1 MLIFGQGTDDY
12 ILVMFQ
18 VTILGAGYNM
28 WGNER
33 RSALSECFSGTFF
46 WFCPELKPERSLF
59 LLFQGI

>member
-28 WGNER
+28 WGNEL
-33 RSALSECFSGTFF
+33 LSGGLL
-46 WFCPELKPERSLF
+46 PLNAF
-59 LLFQGI
+59 LAGFVQN